1 MQFPCKKTCREKHPG
16 CRRECLMY
24 KTYREQQAEI
34 KKARDRENLLNA
46 YVCGQLHKS
55 GFHIRRTIWSKSK

>member
-1 MQFPCKKTCREKHPG
+1 MQYPCKRTCEEQYPG
-16 CRRECLMY
+16 CRKTCLMY
-24 KTYREQQAEI
+24 RAYREQLAEM

>member
-1 MQFPCKKTCREKHPG
+1 MQFPCRDGCREREPG
-16 CRRECLMY
+16 CREHCIRFRAY
-24 KTYREQQAEI
+24 QEQQAEM

-46 YVCGQLHKS
+46 YVCGQMNKS

>member
-1 MQFPCKKTCREKHPG
+1 
-16 CRRECLMY
+16 MY

-46 YVCGQLHKS
+46 YVCGQMNKS